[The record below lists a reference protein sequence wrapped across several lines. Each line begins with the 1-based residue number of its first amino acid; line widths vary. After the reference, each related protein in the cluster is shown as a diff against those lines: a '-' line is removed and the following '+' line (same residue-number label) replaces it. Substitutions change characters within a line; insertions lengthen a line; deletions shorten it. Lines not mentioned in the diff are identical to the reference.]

1 MDYNID
7 ETWLLF
13 VKTAKPV
20 WTGFVGSL
28 KIGRLDFLFLKKI
41 GNFEKKTK
49 IRKNK

>member
-20 WTGFVGSL
+20 RTGFVGSL
-28 KIGRLDFLFLKKI
+28 KTGRLNLNFLKILK
-41 GNFEKKTK
+41 NENQKKRA
-49 IRKNK
+49 IN